1 MKNIKTSC
9 IVVFL
14 VLFFVVQYIPA
25 GAATEEITAGK
36 DILAKWQKAVVTVQI
51 VSKQRMSY
59 GGRESSGDEN
69 KSEAIGTIIDPSG
82 LVVMSLFATD
92 PSSRFNELFSGGGDE
107 ESQFKMA
114 SEITDV
120 KILLPDGTEIPAK
133 IVLRDKDL
141 DLAFVRPI
149 EKPAKPLLA
158 IDLNQNAPLQ
168 TLDSL
173 VILSRLGKVANR
185 VPAVTIDMIQAVVE
199 KPRTFFIPGGQ
210 SDSGDFGAPAFAL
223 NGKVA
228 GIILLR
234 SIPIER
240 SGRSMFGGMSG
251 LGMLPVVLPASD
263 ILEVVKQVP
272 ATIPAE
278 EKKAEEKKPAEKP
291 KTVPDQV
298 QKSPESAP
306 APAPKN

>member
-1 MKNIKTSC
+1 MKRVSC

-14 VLFFVVQYIPA
+14 VLFFVVQYVPA
-25 GAATEEITAGK
+25 GAVTEEVAAGK
-36 DILAKWQKAVVTVQI
+36 EILTQWQKAVVTVQI
-51 VSKQRMSY
+51 VSKQRVSY
-59 GGRESSGDEN
+59 GGRESSGDES
-69 KSEAIGTIIDPSG
+69 KSEAIGTVIDPGG
-82 LVVMSLFATD
+82 LVVMSLYATD
-92 PSSRFNELFSGGGDE
+92 PSSRFSEMLGGDGDE
-107 ESQFKMA
+107 GSQFKVE

-120 KILLPDGTEIPAK
+120 KILMSDATEIPAK

-158 IDLNQNAPLQ
+158 IDLNQNVPLQ
-168 TLDSL
+168 MLDSL

-199 KPRTFFIPGGQ
+199 KPRTFFIPGGKG
-210 SDSGDFGAPAFAL
+210 DLGDFGAPAFAL

-234 SIPIER
+234 SIPMER

-272 ATIPAE
+272 ATVPAE
-278 EKKAEEKKPAEKP
+278 EKKTEEKKPAEKP
-291 KTVPDQV
+291 KTP
-298 QKSPESAP
+298 AP
-306 APAPKN
+306 APAPK